1 MTAELLRAEDLR
13 LEREGVGRLD
23 HMDFTVTAGDSIG
36 VVGLSGGGKTALA
49 EVLCGEREPD
59 QGRVW
64 YEGRPAG
71 RELLSRLG
79 FRIRGDSA
87 LVRNLSVA
95 ENLLI
100 LGRPVGER
108 RLFCRE
114 RPLVR
119 LCREFLRD
127 FGLEA
132 WTDAPPAEIPPAVQ
146 HRLLLVSAL
155 MRKKRLIAL
164 DHVADVYTAQ
174 EQALLADCI
183 QSVCERGAAALYLSG
198 QIDRVLWRLDRVTV
212 VRDGRRVKELRRGGF
227 SEAALGTY
235 IYGYHS
241 SRPLERG
248 GGEGGQVAFTLDGIP
263 IRANR
268 VTPIL
273 DGGGGTGGF
282 VRRLRPFP
290 KAAVLPAR
298 ALSDRWISSM
308 SVMDNL
314 LLPVSRRLGGP
325 LGHVGGSIR
334 RVLRMECME
343 QTGLRPHQ
351 MEEPFARLTRM
362 ERFRLLL
369 YRERLNAPVLWVLDH
384 ITAGAD
390 FQDREAMRRL
400 AGTLPGVVLYISGDY
415 RELEAFE
422 TRILSLEGEC
432 LREERA

>member
-114 RPLVR
+114 RPLVG

-198 QIDRVLWRLDRVTV
+198 VTGVQTCALPISFPRRPWGPIYTVTTPAGLWR
-212 VRDGRRVKELRRGGF
+212 G
-227 SEAALGTY
+227 AA
-235 IYGYHS
+235 
-241 SRPLERG
+241 
-248 GGEGGQVAFTLDGIP
+248 
-263 IRANR
+263 
-268 VTPIL
+268 
-273 DGGGGTGGF
+273 
-282 VRRLRPFP
+282 
-290 KAAVLPAR
+290 AR
-298 ALSDRWISSM
+298 AARWPSPWTASP
-308 SVMDNL
+308 S
-314 LLPVSRRLGGP
+314 GP
-325 LGHVGGSIR
+325 
-334 RVLRMECME
+334 
-343 QTGLRPHQ
+343 TG
-351 MEEPFARLTRM
+351 
-362 ERFRLLL
+362 
-369 YRERLNAPVLWVLDH
+369 
-384 ITAGAD
+384 
-390 FQDREAMRRL
+390 
-400 AGTLPGVVLYISGDY
+400 
-415 RELEAFE
+415 
-422 TRILSLEGEC
+422 
-432 LREERA
+432 